1 MEKMKVTN
9 KITTI
14 NELKE
19 ACSQIILNNGPCE
32 EREVSITIQ
41 DNALLI
47 TPEYGCNETGLHMKR
62 GKHDNEEIM
71 FNIRIPEDEL
81 KDIQEYE
88 DYYLDAETVLDL
100 CDIMKLLKE
109 NIEFIKTII

>member
-1 MEKMKVTN
+1 MKN

-19 ACSQIILNNGPCE
+19 ACSQIILNNGPCDE
-32 EREVSITIQ
+32 KDVSIVVQYNT
-41 DNALLI
+41 LSI
-47 TPEYGCNETGLHMKR
+47 TPDYGGNEMGLEVKR
-62 GKHDNEEIM
+62 GKHDNEEII
-71 FNIRIPEDEL
+71 FNIKIPENEL
-81 KDIQEYE
+81 KDLQEYE
-88 DYYLDAETVLDL
+88 DYYLDAETALDL